1 MSLHLDDHVPV
12 PITNA
17 VVMTAAQFNDLQ
29 AFLAD
34 LVNKSQQQPA
44 KTLDDGQFAALQK
57 MLAPGAELSALMLA
71 DYKTQHA
78 ASTGPTTRSL
88 MAEGAPEAEWRTPE
102 EIANGVPF
110 NAADRNEIIADRNP
124 QPAPIEIPPA
134 TPVPPVVSPSVPQQ

>member
-1 MSLHLDDHVPV
+1 MPPHINDHIPVPV
-12 PITNA
+12 NSAII
-17 VVMTAAQFNDLQ
+17 MTSEQFNDLQ
-29 AFLAD
+29 AFLAE
-34 LVNKSQQQPA
+34 LHAKREQQPTNA
-44 KTLDDGQFAALQK
+44 LNDEQFADLRKLLQ
-57 MLAPGAELSALMLA
+57 PGAELSALLLA
-71 DYKTQHA
+71 DYKAQHA

>member
-34 LVNKSQQQPA
+34 LVKKSQQQPA
-44 KTLDDGQFAALQK
+44 KTLDDGQFAELRK

-71 DYKTQHA
+71 A
-78 ASTGPTTRSL
+78 CWAL
-88 MAEGAPEAEWRTPE
+88 
-102 EIANGVPF
+102 
-110 NAADRNEIIADRNP
+110 
-124 QPAPIEIPPA
+124 
-134 TPVPPVVSPSVPQQ
+134 